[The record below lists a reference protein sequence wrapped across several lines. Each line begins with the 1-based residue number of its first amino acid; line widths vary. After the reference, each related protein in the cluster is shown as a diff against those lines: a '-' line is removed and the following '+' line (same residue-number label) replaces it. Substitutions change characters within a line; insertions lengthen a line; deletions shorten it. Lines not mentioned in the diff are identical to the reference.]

1 MQAILRLWFPF
12 WSRDRKRGRLLNLE
26 YLISKQTLKT
36 AHTFGLYD
44 RGVLSS
50 GMKADINII
59 DYDRI
64 SLTLPSLSYDLPS
77 GGKRLVQKSVGYE
90 HTFVAGIEVSHKGE
104 FTGELPGKVIRGSQK
119 LN

>member
-1 MQAILRLWFPF
+1 MLLEEETICGVGDAGAHVSTICDASYPTFMVPF

-50 GMKADINII
+50 AK
-59 DYDRI
+59 YDAR
-64 SLTLPSLSYDLPS
+64 SGLS
-77 GGKRLVQKSVGYE
+77 Q
-90 HTFVAGIEVSHKGE
+90 H
-104 FTGELPGKVIRGSQK
+104 
-119 LN
+119 